1 MTAVSKNLYF
11 DMLGDIVYNNRVHR
25 SIKMKPTD
33 VTPDSYAEYS
43 EYSSEK
49 ILNLKSVVMLEFQNT
64 KTLLLK
70 DTIKIGQKMF
80 LL

>member
-1 MTAVSKNLYF
+1 MYSTYNEGKSVVAERFVTTVKNKIFKHMTAVSKNVYF
-11 DMLGDIVYNNRVHR
+11 DVLGDIVYNNRVHR

-49 ILNLKSVVMLEFQNT
+49 IL
-64 KTLLLK
+64 
-70 DTIKIGQKMF
+70 I
-80 LL
+80 

>member
-1 MTAVSKNLYF
+1 MTAVSKNVYF
-11 DMLGDIVYNNRVHR
+11 HVLGDIVYNSRVHR

-49 ILNLKSVVMLEFQNT
+49 ILNLKSVIMLEFQNT